1 MRVVLR
7 RRASI
12 YVRPHS
18 LGPTTEGTR
27 HPHSSIVKAPS
38 SPKVKEEASDISYVW
53 LGELPEPYER
63 ERLISL
69 SYLTYSNKELLKI
82 LPLKVL
88 SPDRKWGCDLE
99 TQR

>member
-1 MRVVLR
+1 M
-7 RRASI
+7 
-12 YVRPHS
+12 RPHS
-18 LGPTTEGTR
+18 LVPTTEGTG

-38 SPKVKEEASDISYVW
+38 SLKVKEEASHISHVW

-69 SYLTYSNKELLKI
+69 SYLTYSDKELLKI